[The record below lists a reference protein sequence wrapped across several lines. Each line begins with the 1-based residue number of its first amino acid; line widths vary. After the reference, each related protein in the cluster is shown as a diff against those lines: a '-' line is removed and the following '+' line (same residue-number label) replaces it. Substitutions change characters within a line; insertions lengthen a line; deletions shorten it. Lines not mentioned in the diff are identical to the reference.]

1 MSGISSNEKKSKH
14 KGMLNWNLFLI
25 VVILFEFLIFGAAN
39 QKFLNISSMF
49 RSMNDFVPIGI
60 IGIFV
65 TLVMITGG
73 IDIQAGSIVGL
84 TSIIIGVAWQ
94 DWGMNIWAA
103 VVLAIVIAILCGTL
117 TGFFIAYCGVQAMV
131 ATLGG
136 SFLYAGLA
144 LMVST
149 LSDTPSYMGITN
161 FPDAFRNITKFKI
174 GTISPG
180 PVLVFVIIAVIMGI
194 VLHKTKYGRKIF
206 LVGVNQNAGE
216 FSGINTKRVILST
229 YVLSAVGAAIAG
241 IVLTS
246 YYNVAKSD
254 LGSTFTMNII
264 TIVVLGGT
272 LSTGGKG
279 NVFGTV
285 LATIIIGLIKFG
297 LPLCFGI
304 NSQYVF
310 AVAEIRLNFHE
321 SSGTAETSWSAV
333 VTGMPISSSARRRA
347 SSDENCSC
355 SAASE

>member
-304 NSQYVF
+304 NSQYLD
-310 AVAEIRLNFHE
+310 APIPL
-321 SSGTAETSWSAV
+321 V
-333 VTGMPISSSARRRA
+333 VVLLGRA
-347 SSDENCSC
+347 LMVHPAFINYRAKLKNKRQK
-355 SAASE
+355 AA

>member
-1 MSGISSNEKKSKH
+1 MSGISLHEKKGKH
-14 KGMLNWNLFLI
+14 KGILNWDLFLVI
-25 VVILFEFLIFGAAN
+25 VILLEILIFGVAN
-39 QKFLNISSMF
+39 SKFLNISSMF

-84 TSIIIGVAWQ
+84 TSIIIGVTWQ
-94 DWGMNIWAA
+94 DWGLNIWAA
-103 VVLAIVIAILCGTL
+103 VILAIVVAILCGAL

-136 SFLYAGLA
+136 SFLYAGVA

-161 FPDAFRNITKFKI
+161 FPDSFRNITKFKI

-180 PVLVFVIIAVIMGI
+180 PVFVFAVIAVIMGI
-194 VLHKTKYGRKIF
+194 ILHKTKYGRKIF
-206 LVGVNQNAGE
+206 LVGVNKNTGE
-216 FSGINTKRVILST
+216 FSGIKTKRIILST
-229 YVLSAVGAAIAG
+229 YVLSAVGAAIASV
-241 IVLTS
+241 VLTS

-264 TIVVLGGT
+264 TVVVLGGT

-279 NVFGTV
+279 NVLGTV

-297 LPLCFGI
+297 FPLCFGV
-304 NSQYVF
+304 NSQYLD
-310 AVAEIRLNFHE
+310 APIGILL
-321 SSGTAETSWSAV
+321 AV
-333 VTGMPISSSARRRA
+333 VLLGRALMIHPTFINYRARLKNRKKKTT
-347 SSDENCSC
+347 
-355 SAASE
+355 

>member
-304 NSQYVF
+304 NSQCLD
-310 AVAEIRLNFHE
+310 APIGILL
-321 SSGTAETSWSAV
+321 V
-333 VTGMPISSSARRRA
+333 VVLLGRA
-347 SSDENCSC
+347 LMVHPAFINYRAKLKNKRQK
-355 SAASE
+355 AA

>member
-14 KGMLNWNLFLI
+14 KGMLNWNLFFDCCNSF
-25 VVILFEFLIFGAAN
+25 FEFLIFGAAN

-144 LMVST
+144 
-149 LSDTPSYMGITN
+149 
-161 FPDAFRNITKFKI
+161 
-174 GTISPG
+174 
-180 PVLVFVIIAVIMGI
+180 
-194 VLHKTKYGRKIF
+194 
-206 LVGVNQNAGE
+206 
-216 FSGINTKRVILST
+216 
-229 YVLSAVGAAIAG
+229 
-241 IVLTS
+241 
-246 YYNVAKSD
+246 
-254 LGSTFTMNII
+254 
-264 TIVVLGGT
+264 
-272 LSTGGKG
+272 
-279 NVFGTV
+279 
-285 LATIIIGLIKFG
+285 
-297 LPLCFGI
+297 
-304 NSQYVF
+304 
-310 AVAEIRLNFHE
+310 
-321 SSGTAETSWSAV
+321 
-333 VTGMPISSSARRRA
+333 
-347 SSDENCSC
+347 
-355 SAASE
+355 

>member
-117 TGFFIAYCGVQAMV
+117 TGFFIAYCGVQAMERPLPLRGRDLV
-131 ATLGG
+131 WGLG
-136 SFLYAGLA
+136 LLLTGLA

-304 NSQYVF
+304 NSQYLDAPIGILLV
-310 AVAEIRLNFHE
+310 VVLCING
-321 SSGTAETSWSAV
+321 SSGIHKLPRKV
-333 VTGMPISSSARRRA
+333 KK
-347 SSDENCSC
+347 
-355 SAASE
+355 

>member
-1 MSGISSNEKKSKH
+1 
-14 KGMLNWNLFLI
+14 
-25 VVILFEFLIFGAAN
+25 
-39 QKFLNISSMF
+39 
-49 RSMNDFVPIGI
+49 
-60 IGIFV
+60 
-65 TLVMITGG
+65 
-73 IDIQAGSIVGL
+73 
-84 TSIIIGVAWQ
+84 
-94 DWGMNIWAA
+94 
-103 VVLAIVIAILCGTL
+103 
-117 TGFFIAYCGVQAMV
+117 
-131 ATLGG
+131 
-136 SFLYAGLA
+136 
-144 LMVST
+144 
-149 LSDTPSYMGITN
+149 MGITN

-304 NSQYVF
+304 NSQYLD
-310 AVAEIRLNFHE
+310 APIGILL
-321 SSGTAETSWSAV
+321 V
-333 VTGMPISSSARRRA
+333 VVLLGRA
-347 SSDENCSC
+347 LMVHPAFINYRAKLKNKRQK
-355 SAASE
+355 AA